1 MRRAWLDMARN
12 ILLLGS
18 TGSIGRQTLDVARE
32 LADRV
37 RVIGLA
43 GYSNVALLRQ
53 QAEEFKPGAVV
64 TTPEGRSA
72 LRGSAPEVL
81 VDSAGMVELC
91 RRPEVDLV
99 VVATAGEAGLLP
111 TLAAL
116 ESGKLVAL
124 ANKETL
130 VAAGPLIK
138 EALRSGGGE
147 LVPIDSEHSAIW
159 QCLQGEPDG
168 SIERLTLTASGGALR
183 DRTKEELH
191 LVTPQEA
198 LSHPTWQM
206 GRKITIDSANL
217 MNKGLEVL
225 EATWLFD
232 LPMEAV
238 EVVLHAQSIVH
249 SLVTFRDSSTKAQLG
264 LPNMRLPIQYAL
276 SHPQR
281 WPNRLERLELARV
294 GSLDFAP
301 VDFSRYPALA
311 LALQAGRAG
320 GTYPA
325 VLCAADEVGI
335 EAFLAGTMPFTRIP
349 TVIEAVLEAH
359 DNCPSPEVD
368 DIIEAGRWARW
379 TAHRLS
385 AG

>member
-1 MRRAWLDMARN
+1 MVRN

-37 RVIGLA
+37 RVVGLA
-43 GYSNVALLRQ
+43 GYTNVSLLKE
-53 QAEEFKPGAVV
+53 QAEEFKPLSVV
-64 TTPEGRSA
+64 TTPEGHEA
-72 LRGSAPEVL
+72 LLGSAREVL
-81 VDSAGMVELC
+81 VGAAGMEELC

-99 VVATAGEAGLLP
+99 VVATSGEAGLLP

-116 ESGKLVAL
+116 EAGKLVAL

-130 VAAGPLIK
+130 VAAGSLIQ
-138 EALRSGGGE
+138 EALRSGSGQ

-159 QCLQGEPDG
+159 QCLQGEPG
-168 SIERLTLTASGGALR
+168 KSIERLTLTASGGALR
-183 DRTKEELH
+183 DRTGDELQH
-191 LVTPQEA
+191 VTPQEA

-249 SLVTFRDSSTKAQLG
+249 SLVTFKDSSTKAQMG

-276 SHPQR
+276 SHPDR
-281 WPNRLERLELARV
+281 WPNQLERLDLAQV
-294 GSLDFAP
+294 GRLDFAP
-301 VDFSRYPALA
+301 VDLRRYPALA

-325 VLCAADEVGI
+325 VLCAADEMAI
-335 EAFLAGTMPFTRIP
+335 EAFLSGAITFTRIP
-349 TVIEAVLEAH
+349 EIVEAVLDAH
-359 DNCPSPEVD
+359 DNCGSPELG
-368 DIIEAGRWARW
+368 DIIEASRWARW
-379 TAHRLS
+379 TTHRLS

>member
-1 MRRAWLDMARN
+1 MVRN
-12 ILLLGS
+12 LLVLGS
-18 TGSIGRQTLDVARE
+18 TGSVGRQTLDVVRAMSE
-32 LADRV
+32 RV
-37 RVIGLA
+37 RVFGLA
-43 GYSNVALLRQ
+43 GRSNIELLQQ
-53 QAEEFKPGAVV
+53 QAAEFTPRAVV
-64 TTPEGRSA
+64 AGSEHLES
-72 LRGSAPEVL
+72 LRAYAPEVL
-81 VDSAGMVELC
+81 TGSSGMVELC

-130 VAAGPLIK
+130 VAAGSLIND
-138 EALRSGGGE
+138 ALRQGGGQ

-159 QCLQGEPDG
+159 QCLQGESNE

-183 DRTKEELH
+183 DLTDTELDS
-191 LVTPQEA
+191 VTPAQA
-198 LSHPTWQM
+198 LSHPTWRM

-232 LPMEAV
+232 LPLDSV
-238 EVVLHAQSIVH
+238 EVVLHPQSIVH
-249 SLVTFRDSSTKAQLG
+249 SLVTFSDSSTKAQLG
-264 LPNMRLPIQYAL
+264 RPNMRLPIQYAL
-276 SHPQR
+276 SHPER
-281 WPNRLERLELARV
+281 WPNDLDRLDLIQM

-301 VDFSRYPALA
+301 VDLARYPALG

-325 VLCAADEVGI
+325 TLCAADEVAI
-335 EAFLAGTMPFTRIP
+335 DAFLAGTVPFTRIP
-349 TVIEAVLEAH
+349 AVVEGVLDAH
-359 DNCPSPEVD
+359 NNCPSPELD
-368 DIIEAGRWARW
+368 DIIEASRWARW
-379 TAHRLS
+379 TAHRLT
-385 AG
+385 AT

>member
-1 MRRAWLDMARN
+1 LRQQADEFKPLAVVTTAD
-12 ILLLGS
+12 
-18 TGSIGRQTLDVARE
+18 GRQTLLD
-32 LADRV
+32 
-37 RVIGLA
+37 
-43 GYSNVALLRQ
+43 
-53 QAEEFKPGAVV
+53 
-64 TTPEGRSA
+64 
-72 LRGSAPEVL
+72 SAPEVL
-81 VDSAGMVELC
+81 VDSAGMEELSC
-91 RRPEVDLV
+91 RPEVDLV

-116 ESGKLVAL
+116 ECGKLVAL

-138 EALRSGGGE
+138 QALRSGGGE

-159 QCLQGEPDG
+159 QCLQGEPAG

-183 DRTKEELH
+183 DRTVEELGS
-191 LVTPQEA
+191 VTPEQA
-198 LSHPTWQM
+198 LRHPTWQM

-232 LPMEAV
+232 IPMDAV
-238 EVVLHAQSIVH
+238 EVVMHAQSIVH
-249 SLVTFRDSSTKAQLG
+249 SLVAFKDSSTKAQLG

-276 SHPQR
+276 SHPAR
-281 WPNRLERLELARV
+281 WPNELERLDLAQV
-294 GSLDFAP
+294 GTLDFSP
-301 VDFSRYPALA
+301 VDFARYPALS

-325 VLCAADEVGI
+325 ALCAADETAI
-335 EAFLAGTMPFTRIP
+335 AAFLDGRISFTHIP
-349 TVIEAVLEAH
+349 TVIAGVLDAH
-359 DNCPSPEVD
+359 ENCPSPGLG
-368 DIIEAGRWARW
+368 DILEASRWARW
-379 TAHRLS
+379 TAHRFS